1 MANSSHEV
9 SDDRKLFLNLHH
21 EKSALLASYR
31 STRSEADY
39 RSVRPEAC
47 HTSQLE
53 LFQNYYRLLT
63 VNSFRKN
70 PHFRC
75 VTGFRG
81 VLMKRCSEN
90 ILQIYGRTPMPKC
103 NFNKVAKQ
111 FY

>member
-31 STRSEADY
+31 STRAEADY

-70 PHFRC
+70 PPF
-75 VTGFRG
+75 
-81 VLMKRCSEN
+81 
-90 ILQIYGRTPMPKC
+90 
-103 NFNKVAKQ
+103 
-111 FY
+111 